1 MRFLFL
7 LPFIAILFVS
17 QNANGQK
24 VISGVTFFSD
34 MYLGGEKLTI
44 NGGGLREKY
53 FIDLYVAA
61 LYIKTKSKVASTII
75 NNDEPMGITIKLV
88 SNSVTKEKFIES
100 VNEGFKNASHG
111 KATKEEITKFTSAF
125 ILEFKKGDI
134 INFKYTTDSGV
145 LIEKNGVK
153 LTTIPGLD
161 FKKALFSI
169 WLGKI
174 PADETLKDGMLGN

>member
-61 LYIKTKSKVASTII
+61 LYIKTKTKEASTII
-75 NNDEPMGITIKLV
+75 NNDEPMGITI
-88 SNSVTKEKFIES
+88 NR
-100 VNEGFKNASHG
+100 
-111 KATKEEITKFTSAF
+111 
-125 ILEFKKGDI
+125 ILSRKRNKR
-134 INFKYTTDSGV
+134 KT
-145 LIEKNGVK
+145 
-153 LTTIPGLD
+153 P
-161 FKKALFSI
+161 
-169 WLGKI
+169 
-174 PADETLKDGMLGN
+174 